1 VLGLLIHNFKPAKI
15 YAGDNGSL
23 FIGYMM
29 AAFTLL
35 GTYRSHSGTYI
46 TSFIPILIFGVPIYD
61 TLSVIV
67 VRLARGIPPWR
78 GDRNHFAHRLVK
90 IGMSDKV
97 AVIFSY
103 FIQSTTGLVAVLMTQ
118 VTLLG
123 AVLIGFVFVLIIGVV
138 AFLEFYTTEKI
149 RAMEKLMDKK
159 KKTQERG
166 VI

>member
-1 VLGLLIHNFKPAKI
+1 
-15 YAGDNGSL
+15 
-23 FIGYMM
+23 
-29 AAFTLL
+29 
-35 GTYRSHSGTYI
+35 
-46 TSFIPILIFGVPIYD
+46 
-61 TLSVIV
+61 
-67 VRLARGIPPWR
+67 
-78 GDRNHFAHRLVK
+78 
-90 IGMSDKV
+90 
-97 AVIFSY
+97 
-103 FIQSTTGLVAVLMTQ
+103 